1 MPSAPLAVASYTLV
15 TPAEWWR
22 IPLQPE
28 ERRHASVGQL
38 VDRQFRGL
46 DDQPL
51 LKRDTAQRLHATA
64 DEAAQQ
70 AGGLELF
77 VSTQLIAGVPLGVSL
92 LVSMLPAGT
101 MSSLDRLHDALAT
114 GGPSGDTG
122 GGPSNR
128 PSDGVPELA
137 RETIAAGPVLRRRR
151 TVRPGADDPGEE
163 LPRSVVDYWVPVPGD
178 GGLLQLSFSTPMP
191 EQLAAAM
198 VELFDAVTA
207 SLRWKQP
214 SSEGNP
220 R

>member
-1 MPSAPLAVASYTLV
+1 MTSPPVAAASYTLV

-28 ERRHASVGQL
+28 ERRHASVARL
-38 VDRQFRGL
+38 VERQFRGV

-51 LKRDTAQRLHATA
+51 LKRDTAQRLRSSA

-92 LVSMLPAGT
+92 LVSMLPAGA
-101 MSSLDRLHDALAT
+101 MSSLDRLHDALA
-114 GGPSGDTG
+114 GGATD
-122 GGPSNR
+122 GP
-128 PSDGVPELA
+128 PELA
-137 RETIAAGPVLRRRR
+137 RETIHAGPVLRRRR
-151 TVRPGADDPGEE
+151 TVRPGVDDPAQE

-178 GGLLQLSFSTPMP
+178 EGMLQLSFSTPMP
-191 EQLAAAM
+191 DQLAEAM

-214 SSEGNP
+214 TTPEGTP